1 MRLKIIY
8 TISFIALVI
17 ITLSNTNRIASA
29 GAPIGSTGA
38 PDEATCGKAGCHTG
52 NNNVNTGTGK
62 LNLQM
67 DHFSGTYLPGKVY
80 TITTTIEQPHIS
92 RFGFAFTALNS
103 TKQKAG
109 VLQTTDD
116 NRTQLMKGTNAF
128 EGREYLTYKPLGT
141 NPYKTNKGQW
151 TFLWKAPE
159 QNEGPITFFVA
170 AVAANNDGTDKGD
183 EVYTDSLVLTF
194 HPSINH

>member
-1 MRLKIIY
+1 MRLNF
-8 TISFIALVI
+8 ISAIGLIAAAI
-17 ITLSNTNRIASA
+17 ITLSNTYRITSA

-38 PDEATCGKAGCHTG
+38 PDEATCGKVGCHTG
-52 NNNVNTGTGK
+52 KDNINTGTGN
-62 LNLQM
+62 LRLQM
-67 DHFSGTYLPGKVY
+67 DGFSGTYIPGKVY
-80 TITTTIEQPHIS
+80 KITTTIEQPHIN
-92 RFGFAFTALNS
+92 RFGFAFTALND

-109 VLQTTDD
+109 MLQTIDD
-116 NRTQLMKGTNAF
+116 SRTQLMSGSNAF

-159 QNEGPITFFVA
+159 QNEGTITFYVA
-170 AVAANNDGTDKGD
+170 AVTANNDGTDKGD

-194 HPSINH
+194 NH